1 MINFTVLTF
10 LDVSL
15 NSRER
20 KIGDKIYSSFIVTAY
35 SQKSLDI
42 IREYLTRYPL
52 LSSKYL
58 DYLDWSEVIAFIKE
72 KGNNNVPGGS

>member
-42 IREYLTRYPL
+42 IREYLTRYRAPCEGECYRGEIHL
-52 LSSKYL
+52 NK
-58 DYLDWSEVIAFIKE
+58 
-72 KGNNNVPGGS
+72 